1 MEDILKIVIINN
13 NNEDDEIVEIVLY
26 QKYFPYI
33 ICYINISI
41 DNTGY
46 VYMLI

>member
-13 NNEDDEIVEIVLY
+13 NNEDDEKVEIVLY